1 MIDLKIRPV
10 HPNDAEAIHE
20 IRIQPSVARHTLAVP
35 SERVKTP
42 SEFMNSMNHDT
53 HLMVAEIEDKV
64 VGMAGLHVKPGKQR
78 HIAVVGISI
87 HADYHGKGV
96 GSALMDSLLDIADNY
111 LGLIR
116 LELEV
121 SVSNKKAMKLYEK
134 KGFQVE
140 GQLKKAHFYAGEY
153 HDVFIMG
160 RVK

>member
-1 MIDLKIRPV
+1 
-10 HPNDAEAIHE
+10 
-20 IRIQPSVARHTLAVP
+20 
-35 SERVKTP
+35 
-42 SEFMNSMNHDT
+42 
-53 HLMVAEIEDKV
+53 
-64 VGMAGLHVKPGKQR
+64 
-78 HIAVVGISI
+78 IAVVGISI

-121 SVSNKKAMKLYEK
+121 NVSNKKAMKLYEK